1 MRFDVDVFCLDLSQD
16 VALLCFAFTGC
27 LGGQMHVEESAASI
41 KFGGRPATRLGEPHH
56 EGYKSVNYGTLS
68 KLDFQKPM
76 YL

>member
-41 KFGGRPATRLGEPHH
+41 KLEEDLQQDLENHIMKDT
-56 EGYKSVNYGTLS
+56 S
-68 KLDFQKPM
+68 Q
-76 YL
+76 